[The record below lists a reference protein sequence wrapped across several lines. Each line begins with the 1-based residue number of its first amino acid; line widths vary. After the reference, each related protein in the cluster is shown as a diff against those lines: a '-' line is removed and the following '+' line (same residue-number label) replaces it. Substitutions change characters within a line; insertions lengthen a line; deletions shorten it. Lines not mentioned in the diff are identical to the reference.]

1 MGRPVHPAFFL
12 PMKHALLLLSLLVF
26 GHLSKAQETRIET
39 LGGDTLNFGT
49 CNPGDTIEAVFA
61 FTIKGTEKLM
71 IRQVHPGCQCTV
83 PMYPKDSMQ
92 PGTTDSIVLALHTRN
107 LHAGPVEKFAIV
119 INTGP
124 ERVFYLMGEILEK
137 GLAPPRKRVVRG
149 TINVDVKK

>member
-1 MGRPVHPAFFL
+1 MERPVYPAFFL

-26 GHLSKAQETRIET
+26 GQLAKAQETRIET

-49 CNPGDTIEAVFA
+49 CNPGDTIEAVFR
-61 FTIKGTEKLM
+61 FVVKGTEKLM

-83 PMYPKDSMQ
+83 PQYPKDSML

-124 ERVFYLMGEILEK
+124 EKIFYLIGEILEK
-137 GLAPPRKRVVRG
+137 GAAPPRKRVVRG
-149 TINVDVKK
+149 TIKPVLKK